1 MDYETLGDSQNTF
14 PAEAIKE
21 IKTMCKWMTF
31 TAVLLII
38 ISILGILGN
47 LGNFSSTGNAMFLFS
62 IFMNG
67 VSIYLYFMILKKS
80 GFFNAFAESHDEVNL
95 IAALNTNK
103 IYWMVSTLI
112 MIFSFLLTLINR

>member
-1 MDYETLGDSQNTF
+1 MDYETLDDSNNSL
-14 PAEAIKE
+14 PVEAIKE
-21 IKTMCKWMTF
+21 IKIMCKWMTF

-47 LGNFSSTGNAMFLFS
+47 LGSFSSTGNATFLFS

-80 GFFNAFAESHDEVNL
+80 GFFSAFADSQDEVNL
-95 IAALNTNK
+95 IAALHTNR
-103 IYWMVSTLI
+103 IYWMISTLI
-112 MIFSFLLTLINR
+112 MIFSILLTLINR